1 MRTCPQCKQGQILLR
16 HGMAAVKPGDYSLAG
31 VQSKFNVKTCW
42 IAECANDECDW
53 TVAGDVRGA
62 EFNSATGE
70 FTGGHFLS
78 DARLVPIAEVP
89 IVGLED

>member
-1 MRTCPQCKQGQILLR
+1 M
-16 HGMAAVKPGDYSLAG
+16 KPGGGSLAG
-31 VQSKFNVKTCW
+31 AQMKLEVRACW
-42 IAECANDECDW
+42 IAECARDECDW

-78 DARLVPIAEVP
+78 NTWLIPIADVP
-89 IVGLED
+89 RTRLED